1 MVIEN
6 ASSTTPTT
14 LFTRVKTIASSLK
27 IKHVIVDFA
36 INIKKIAEVD
46 SRRITHSLKVA
57 LAIIV
62 VSMIY
67 FVQPFYNGMGEAGL
81 WAILTVV
88 LVSEFTGLNR
98 GFATLLAGALGVGA
112 ESFASVFGPTIKPI
126 ILGFLLFLIVALAT
140 FLRFAPS
147 IKRRY
152 DYGVLIFILT
162 FALVSVSGYRVEKI
176 LKLAQQRFTTIVLA
190 GAMCVI
196 ISIFVCPVWAGEE
209 LHKLIVNNLEKLA
222 SFLEGFG
229 DEYYRTSNGDKSFL
243 TAYKSVL
250 NSKGT
255 EESLTTFAWWEIGH
269 GKFRFRHP
277 WKEYLKVGVYTRKC
291 AYHIETLNGHLEAK
305 DEAHSKFKEAI
316 KEPCMTMSSEVGKV
330 LKELGSSLK
339 LMIYP
344 SSSAV
349 HIKNCK
355 EAVEE
360 LNTALRAS
368 MVAEYD
374 IQEIIPVI
382 ASTSILVEIIKC
394 VETISEA
401 IEDLSKQAHF
411 LNIGLP
417 QMLVNGGEEE
427 SITITIL

>member
-126 ILGFLLFLIVALAT
+126 ILGFLLFLIGKIHDFMSLFILALAT

-162 FALVSVSGYRVEKI
+162 FALVSVSGYRVDKI

-196 ISIFVCPVWAGEE
+196 ISMCVCPVWAGEE

-222 SFLEGFG
+222 SFLEG
-229 DEYYRTSNGDKSFL
+229 SF
-243 TAYKSVL
+243 
-250 NSKGT
+250 
-255 EESLTTFAWWEIGH
+255 
-269 GKFRFRHP
+269 
-277 WKEYLKVGVYTRKC
+277 
-291 AYHIETLNGHLEAK
+291 
-305 DEAHSKFKEAI
+305 
-316 KEPCMTMSSEVGKV
+316 
-330 LKELGSSLK
+330 
-339 LMIYP
+339 
-344 SSSAV
+344 
-349 HIKNCK
+349 
-355 EAVEE
+355 
-360 LNTALRAS
+360 
-368 MVAEYD
+368 
-374 IQEIIPVI
+374 
-382 ASTSILVEIIKC
+382 
-394 VETISEA
+394 
-401 IEDLSKQAHF
+401 
-411 LNIGLP
+411 
-417 QMLVNGGEEE
+417 
-427 SITITIL
+427 

>member
-67 FVQPFYNGMGEAGL
+67 FVQPFYNGMGESGL

-88 LVSEFTGLNR
+88 LVSEFTVGATLSKGLNR

-112 ESFASVFGPTIKPI
+112 ESFASVFGPTLKPI

-162 FALVSVSGYRVEKI
+162 FALVSVSGYRVDKI

-196 ISIFVCPVWAGEE
+196 ISICVYPVWAGEE

-222 SFLEGFG
+222 SFLEG
-229 DEYYRTSNGDKSFL
+229 SF
-243 TAYKSVL
+243 
-250 NSKGT
+250 
-255 EESLTTFAWWEIGH
+255 
-269 GKFRFRHP
+269 
-277 WKEYLKVGVYTRKC
+277 
-291 AYHIETLNGHLEAK
+291 
-305 DEAHSKFKEAI
+305 
-316 KEPCMTMSSEVGKV
+316 
-330 LKELGSSLK
+330 
-339 LMIYP
+339 
-344 SSSAV
+344 
-349 HIKNCK
+349 
-355 EAVEE
+355 
-360 LNTALRAS
+360 
-368 MVAEYD
+368 
-374 IQEIIPVI
+374 
-382 ASTSILVEIIKC
+382 
-394 VETISEA
+394 
-401 IEDLSKQAHF
+401 
-411 LNIGLP
+411 
-417 QMLVNGGEEE
+417 
-427 SITITIL
+427 